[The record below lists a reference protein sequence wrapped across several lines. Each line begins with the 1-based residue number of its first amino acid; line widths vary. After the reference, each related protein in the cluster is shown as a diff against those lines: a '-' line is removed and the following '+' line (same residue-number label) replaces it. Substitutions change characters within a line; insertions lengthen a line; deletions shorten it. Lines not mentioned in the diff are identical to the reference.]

1 VAVEAM
7 SMGHTVQL
15 SGAEFAA
22 WSERGRDAAR
32 FRVSIRRAAR
42 ATMQDLGLDV
52 CDVIGPD
59 GGPLD
64 RLYLHRCTGPSCPG
78 LAYSPFDYA
87 HPASCSAPVTP

>member
-1 VAVEAM
+1 
-7 SMGHTVQL
+7 MGHTVQL

-59 GGPLD
+59 GDILD
-64 RLYLHRCTGPSCPG
+64 RLCLHRCAGPSCPG

-87 HPASCSAPVTP
+87 HPATCSTPAVGI

>member
-1 VAVEAM
+1 
-7 SMGHTVQL
+7 MGHTVQL